1 MEPLGAT
8 SAIISITVLTTKV
21 ISLLYDFQ
29 EGTRHAHKE
38 IFAIKKELRELRNV
52 LERLEEIS
60 TSTDRTRELDQ
71 FNCLESPLQSCRSEL
86 QQLET
91 TLSSNKGRLGAF
103 GQALTWPFKGKE
115 IKKSLEVLAAQRAT
129 LQLALTADNR

>member
-8 SAIISITVLTTKV
+8 SAIISIAVLTTKI
-21 ISLLYDFQ
+21 ISQLYDFQ
-29 EGTRHAHKE
+29 EGARHAHKE
-38 IFAIKKELRELRNV
+38 IFALKKELRELRDV

-60 TSTDRTRELDQ
+60 SATDHTRELDR

-86 QQLET
+86 QQLEA
-91 TLSSNKGRLGAF
+91 TLSSSKGRLGAL

-115 IKKSLEVLAAQRAT
+115 IKKSLEVLAGQRAI